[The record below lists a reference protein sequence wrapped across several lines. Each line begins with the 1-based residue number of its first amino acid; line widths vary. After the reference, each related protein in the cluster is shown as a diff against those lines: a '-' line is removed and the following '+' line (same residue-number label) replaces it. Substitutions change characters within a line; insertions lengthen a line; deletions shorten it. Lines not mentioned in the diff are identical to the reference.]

1 MVSITS
7 AELFHGMQNTTLLSL
22 FQPSVFSLL
31 TYWES
36 LCTMSAIRNTIT
48 EAITPNIKD
57 TLEMTIKCTLDG
69 VGLYSPQIGL
79 HSSDPLASK

>member
-1 MVSITS
+1 
-7 AELFHGMQNTTLLSL
+7 
-22 FQPSVFSLL
+22 
-31 TYWES
+31 
-36 LCTMSAIRNTIT
+36 MSAIRNTST